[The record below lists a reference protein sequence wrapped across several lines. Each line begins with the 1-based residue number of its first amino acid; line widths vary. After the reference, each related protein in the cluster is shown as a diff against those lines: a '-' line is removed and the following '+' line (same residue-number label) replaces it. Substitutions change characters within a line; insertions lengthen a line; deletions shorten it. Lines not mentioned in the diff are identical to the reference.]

1 MAYYSNFYVDSEENH
16 YKLILSG
23 YDKTRS
29 TLADGL
35 TAGGHA
41 NTNFTTRGRD
51 NDGFS
56 ENCAEEYSG
65 GECDYL
71 DLDIY
76 LLIDICLILYYR

>member
-1 MAYYSNFYVDSEENH
+1 M
-16 YKLILSG
+16 SG

-35 TAGGHA
+35 TAGGHS

-56 ENCAEEYSG
+56 KNCAEEYSG
-65 GECDYL
+65 GKCDYF
-71 DLDIY
+71 DLNTNLPKI
-76 LLIDICLILYYR
+76 LIRHEIL